1 MNRLTLVIP
10 VYNRANV
17 VTRTLA
23 SVEAQTARDFDIILV
38 DNNSTDGS
46 ADVLRSWCES
56 SSRNVRMLNES
67 RKGAAS
73 ARRCGAEAADTE
85 WLMFFDSDDVMA
97 PGHIARILDAIESSP
112 DADVIGWDIMLRY
125 GVFDRLGDFVE
136 KNAQYRSLL
145 NGTMGTQRYCVRRSV
160 YERAG
165 GWCPEVS
172 VWDDIELGARIL
184 DLNPK
189 IAKLKGAPMV
199 DVYLQPDSITHG
211 ESARNYEVIE
221 RALTRIAATL
231 GPERAHWVN
240 LKRIIVAAKEPD
252 ETLSK
257 ALLQRIIE
265 GAASRRALLRFA
277 YFYTRRGGRGIARLL
292 QPFM

>member
-1 MNRLTLVIP
+1 MNRLTLIIP
-10 VYNRANV
+10 VYNRAAV
-17 VTRTLA
+17 VERTLA

-38 DNNSTDGS
+38 DNNSTDGTP
-46 ADVLRSWCES
+46 AVLRRWSES
-56 SSRNVRMLNES
+56 TARNVRLLNET
-67 RKGAAS
+67 RKGAAV
-73 ARRCGAEAADTE
+73 ARRCGAAAAAGE

-97 PGHIARILDAIESSP
+97 PGHIARILEAIERNP
-112 DADVIGWDIMLRY
+112 AADVIGWNIMLRY
-125 GVFDRLGDFVE
+125 GAFDRLGDFVE

-165 GWCPEVS
+165 GWCPDVS

-184 DLNPK
+184 ALNPK
-189 IAKLKGAPMV
+189 IIKLDGAPMV

-211 ESARNYEVIE
+211 ESAANYEAIE

-231 GPERAHWVN
+231 GPRRAHWVD

-252 ETLSK
+252 EDLSK
-257 ALLQRIIE
+257 ALLQRIME
-265 GAASRRALLRFA
+265 GAASHRALLRLA
-277 YFYTRRGGRGIARLL
+277 YVYTRRGGRGIARLL